1 MTIQSINAE
10 ILAGNFTNEQLNSI
24 GDAIKF
30 ARAQLLRSVAN
41 TIKIGTSVRFSG
53 RGGRVYQGVVEGVKI
68 KNAVVNTQYGRYR
81 VPMNMLETV

>member
-1 MTIQSINAE
+1 MSIQSINAE
-10 ILAGNFTNEQLNSI
+10 ILQGNFTNDQLNSI

-41 TIKIGTSVRFSG
+41 TIKVGTTVKFAG
-53 RGGRVYQGVVEGVKI
+53 RGGRQYQGTVEGIKI